1 MLCMEGTLD
10 PEKVKGKILACLR
23 GKTARMDKGQQ
34 AALAGAA
41 GMILCNDKS
50 SGNELIADPH
60 VLPAS
65 QINYADGVAVFA
77 YINSTEY
84 ISLSLSLSSL
94 QHQHTLRSISSLVL
108 FLN

>member
-1 MLCMEGTLD
+1 
-10 PEKVKGKILACLR
+10 
-23 GKTARMDKGQQ
+23 MDKGQQ

-41 GMILCNDKS
+41 GMILCNNKS

-94 QHQHTLRSISSLVL
+94 QHQHTLWSISSLVL